1 VSDRDSRAR
10 IARQLIMLEDI
21 AEHAKNAIPT
31 NLENPGSP
39 LTLDDKALEPY
50 HLSHVVAN
58 CLTNAADVL
67 ATARLVLD
75 DDGAIRVPVIGIYPL
90 MRSALEASSLAI
102 WLLSPDEPHIRRSRA
117 LAVRWTDLV
126 YDDTNLKAVISAY
139 SEHSKEDR
147 SIKARLLR
155 ENVRNVRR
163 KKDRLTKVAESLS
176 IEIEDRPGFG
186 PIIGDTADFVGL
198 PVGQLRGTYGILSGL
213 THPSL
218 SGTVRMSTV
227 NRQERSKADGT
238 LVVNISADL
247 STIAF
252 AIDAAI
258 VMYMKATAILR
269 DRTGLRGV
277 AWPTKDTAKRVLPP
291 E

>member
-176 IEIEDRPGFG
+176 IEI
-186 PIIGDTADFVGL
+186 
-198 PVGQLRGTYGILSGL
+198 
-213 THPSL
+213 
-218 SGTVRMSTV
+218 
-227 NRQERSKADGT
+227 
-238 LVVNISADL
+238 
-247 STIAF
+247 
-252 AIDAAI
+252 
-258 VMYMKATAILR
+258 
-269 DRTGLRGV
+269 
-277 AWPTKDTAKRVLPP
+277 
-291 E
+291 